1 MSVARALDEGQQK
14 ITVPE
19 TIDVVFEENN
29 GKLVLVTGPLLI
41 EGTILFKVNKNM
53 SYLYFLNFLQIR

>member
-41 EGTILFKVNKNM
+41 EGTYLF
-53 SYLYFLNFLQIR
+53 S